1 MTSRQRLALVG
12 IVVWTGV
19 ALSAAPRA
27 ISHRHT
33 VSSVS
38 SPASATPEDHLAA
51 SCSDLHVR
59 FDHHDTVAQ
68 SEERSISK
76 AEAPTLRVRAE
87 TNGGLQVRGW
97 DQPNYSATLCKFA
110 EAGSDA
116 QSLLSEIHLTL
127 QNGEL
132 GVSGPRHGD
141 RWSAHLLIHAPRAAS
156 MDLSIHNGPMTL
168 RRVDG
173 TLKVR
178 AENGPIS
185 VEECTGDLDLSSQ
198 NGPVTLEGNSGKQH
212 IRTENGP
219 VTVHLT
225 GDQWAGSGLEAHAT
239 NGPVNLE
246 IPSGY
251 KTGVV
256 LESEG
261 SSPFRCHA
269 SVCSEGR
276 KTWDDDHKRIE
287 FGSGPTLVR
296 VSTVN
301 GPLSVD

>member
-1 MTSRQRLALVG
+1 MTSRPGLTLLG
-12 IVVWTGV
+12 IFVWSGV
-19 ALSAAPRA
+19 ALTAAPRA

-33 VSSVS
+33 TAA
-38 SPASATPEDHLAA
+38 ASIPVAAEEHLAS
-51 SCSDLHVR
+51 SCNDLHVR
-59 FDHHDTVAQ
+59 FDHSDTVVQ

-76 AEAPTLRVRAE
+76 ADAPTLRVRAE
-87 TNGGLQVRGW
+87 TNGGLQVEGW
-97 DQPNYSATLCKFA
+97 DQPNYSVTLCKFA
-110 EAGSDA
+110 EAGSSA
-116 QSLLSEIHLTL
+116 ESLLSQIHLTSD
-127 QNGEL
+127 NGQL
-132 GVSGPRHGD
+132 GISGPRHGD
-141 RWSAHLLIHAPRAAS
+141 RWSAHLLIHAPKAS
-156 MDLSIHNGPMTL
+156 SLDLQVHNGPMTL
-168 RRVDG
+168 YRVDG
-173 TLKVR
+173 AVKVR
-178 AENGPIS
+178 AENGPVS

-198 NGPVTLEGNSGKQH
+198 NGPVTLDGNSGKQQ

-256 LESEG
+256 LESDG
-261 SSPFRCHA
+261 SGPFRCQA

-301 GPLSVD
+301 GPVSVD